1 MRTVSV
7 DLQGREYGIH
17 VGAGVCERLA
27 SVVAGFPEMHQVAVI
42 ADRHVAKLHL
52 EKVVAGLDPRPTVL
66 TVPPGES
73 SKSREVAG
81 RLYDGLA
88 EARIERG
95 DLIITLGGGMVGDLG
110 GFVAATWLRG
120 IRFVQVPTTLEAAID
135 ASVGGKTGLNHPA
148 GKNLIGAFH
157 QPSAVVIDTDLLAT
171 LPQRDYAA
179 GLGESVKHAA
189 IRDAAFLAWQESNAE
204 AIVAREQDVLTELIA
219 RNCEI
224 KAEVVVRDE
233 REQNLRAILNFGHTI
248 GHAAE
253 HVLEYDLRHGECV
266 ALGMIAAN
274 ELACARGLLDR
285 SVADRI
291 ERLIA
296 RLGLP
301 RWLPRAVDTREIVE
315 VCRMDKKVR
324 AGRVHFVLLRGLGTP
339 ERVGDV
345 SEEEIGAAVRVIQ
358 PA

>member
-7 DLQGREYGIH
+7 DLAGREYQVYIGPAARDRLPA
-17 VGAGVCERLA
+17 VLAELPGVN
-27 SVVAGFPEMHQVAVI
+27 QVAVI
-42 ADRHVAKLHL
+42 ADEHVAALHL
-52 EKVVAGLDPRPTVL
+52 SELMGNLDPSPTVL
-66 TVPPGES
+66 TVPPGEQ
-73 SKSREVAG
+73 SKCPEAAA

-95 DLIITLGGGMVGDLG
+95 DLVITFGGGMIGDLG

-171 LPQRDYAA
+171 LPQRDYVA

-189 IRDAAFLAWQESNAE
+189 IRDPAFLAWQESNAG
-204 AIVAREQDVLTELIA
+204 AIVARGQDVLTELIA
-219 RNCEI
+219 RNCAI

-233 REQNLRAILNFGHTI
+233 REANLRAILNYGHTI
-248 GHAAE
+248 GHAIE
-253 HVLEYDLRHGECV
+253 HLVEYELRHGECV
-266 ALGMIAAN
+266 AVGMIAAN
-274 ELACARGLLDR
+274 ALASARGLLDR

-291 ERLIA
+291 RRLID

-301 RWLPRAVDTREIVE
+301 RRLPRPVPAQDIIE

-324 AGRVHFVLLRGLGTP
+324 GGDIHFVLLRDLGVP
-339 ERVGDV
+339 ERVADV
-345 SEEEIGAAVRVIQ
+345 GVDEIAAAVRTIQ